1 MFGNIKYQFYVDK
14 LNFYYIM
21 VLSGYYFK
29 LSKELYSMTCDL
41 HVHSNCSDGTL
52 TPAELVS
59 LAENLNVSAVAL
71 CDHNTVNGLSNFQK
85 AAKNS
90 SVTAVNGIE
99 ISTEYN
105 GTELHI
111 LGLFQP
117 ESKFEEIAAMMS
129 RIKIFKEESN
139 VKLVNNLRA
148 DGYLVDYEEIRNK
161 NNGAYINRAHI
172 AAELIEKGYFTD
184 RKEIFNT
191 ILSPDG
197 GYYTP
202 PERFKALEMIGYL
215 DSIGA
220 TPVWAHPFLDMNA
233 KEIDAFLPVAKF
245 HGLIGMETRYSLYD
259 EETQKTA
266 KMLAEKHGIKQ
277 SGGSDFHG
285 TNKPDISLGSGKGNL
300 EVPFEFYENLKK

>member
-1 MFGNIKYQFYVDK
+1 
-14 LNFYYIM
+14 
-21 VLSGYYFK
+21 
-29 LSKELYSMTCDL
+29 MTCDL
-41 HVHSNCSDGTL
+41 HIHSNFSDGTM
-52 TPAELVS
+52 TPAELIA
-59 LAENLNVSAVAL
+59 LAEKNHISAIAL
-71 CDHNTVNGLSNFQK
+71 CDHNTVDGLSDFQK
-85 AAKNS
+85 AARNS
-90 SVTAVNGIE
+90 NVIAVNGIE

-111 LGLFQP
+111 LGLFLP
-117 ESKFEEIAAMMS
+117 EDRFEEISNMMS

-148 DGYLVDYEEIRNK
+148 DGYLIDYEEIKSK

-184 RKEIFNT
+184 RKEAFDT
-191 ILSPDG
+191 VLSPYG

-202 PERFKALEMIGYL
+202 PERFKALEIIGYL

-220 TPVWAHPFLDMNA
+220 VPVWAHPFLDMNA
-233 KEIDAFLPVAKF
+233 EDIDAFLPIAKA
-245 HGLIGMETRYSLYD
+245 HGLVGMETRYSLYN

-266 KMLAEKHGIKQ
+266 EMLAKKHGIKQ
-277 SGGSDFHG
+277 SAGSDFHG
-285 TNKPDISLGSGKGNL
+285 SNKPDILLGTGKGNL